1 MGMTGKIS
9 RLLAIAGAVLA
20 IAPTL
25 AQAQGTTISG
35 LVTGPGGTPVV
46 GASVSIPTLRVGA
59 FTDDAGRYSF
69 SVPLSA
75 NGTTV
80 TILARRLGYQPS
92 SASVAV
98 SGAPVTQNFSLS
110 TAATELQGVVVTAL
124 GLTREKSQLGTAQQ
138 QISSSELNQTKTLNL
153 VDQLSGKVSGVNIT
167 GAGTPGGST
176 SIVIRGQNSIT
187 GNNQPL
193 FIVDGTPISNNE
205 NSRSRHNGDPNGGYD
220 FGSGISDLNPE
231 DIATLTVLKGPNA
244 AALYGSRASNGV
256 IVITTKKGASSSAR
270 ARTEFSTTYTWDKPS
285 TLPQYQNL
293 YGQGAGGEFEY
304 FNGKGDGVNDW
315 ADQSFG
321 PKLDGRTTGCTFV
334 PNTETYDTSAPCLQ
348 FTSPLVGT
356 PWIAHPDNVESFF
369 NTGHTR
375 STTLA
380 VSGGTDRASAR
391 LSLGRDNITGY
402 VPNNNFQKTSGL
414 LNGSLQVTSKLSTDA
429 TLQYIHNVAQN
440 RPGTG
445 YNTGILE
452 TFVWFGRQVDMNA
465 LRNYA
470 QGGATNN
477 GPSTREF
484 NWNYNFHN
492 NPFWR
497 QYENP
502 VGDIRDR
509 FIGTVSAN
517 YKLFDGG
524 SLIARTGSDIY
535 RLGIDERFA
544 QGNIQDGV
552 AGVGIDPSFFGGF
565 QDVADYSNQN
575 NSDLLLVVNRP
586 IGTHLT
592 FNSTAGGTIRR
603 ERFDNSSV
611 ATPGLSVA
619 GIYNVSNAAVTPTLG
634 QYNSR
639 RQVNSIYA
647 AADFTLNNWWTVG
660 GTARNDWSSTLPQG
674 KNSYF
679 YPSFST
685 SIVLS
690 DAIPAIKG
698 NILTYAKVRASTA
711 RVGNDA
717 DPYQLR
723 TTYTGL
729 AGKFGG
735 LPQFTLQ
742 NFIANPD
749 LKPEN
754 TGANEAGLEL
764 AFLDGRITFDGSYYV
779 RKTHNQI
786 FTIPVSGT
794 SGFQSKAVNAGQI
807 SNKGVDFLLGVTPI
821 QTAGGTTWN
830 STFNYSRNKSMVDE
844 LAPGIKTFVI
854 GTSWYT
860 NIEAREGQPY
870 GSIFGYA
877 FDRDPATGKILT
889 DGGITVLGGRKILGN
904 IQPTWTGG
912 WSNTITFRNFT
923 VGGLLDIRRGGN
935 VVSITN
941 FFGDYSGVT
950 AQSLRGREVDWNNP
964 GLVIDGIDVNTGQP
978 NVINVTAEKYF
989 QNIFPVMEP
998 YVYDA
1003 SFVKLRELRFG
1014 VDLPATWAGKLN
1026 ARAVSFAITGRNLRT
1041 WTNVP
1046 NIDPEF
1052 SYTIGNFQGVEFGA
1066 LPNTRSWGVSF
1077 RVTP

>member
-9 RLLAIAGAVLA
+9 RFLAIASVFGF
-20 IAPTL
+20 APAL

-35 LVTGPGGTPVV
+35 QVTGAGGTPVV

-59 FTDDAGRYSF
+59 FTDETGAYTF
-69 SVPLSA
+69 TVPATA

-80 TILARRLGYQPS
+80 TVLARRLGFQPS
-92 SASVAV
+92 SAPVAIT
-98 SGAPVTQNFSLS
+98 GAPVTQNFSLS
-110 TAATELQGVVVTAL
+110 ASATELQGVVVTAL

-138 QISSSELNQTKTLNL
+138 QLSSTELNQTKAINL
-153 VDQLSGKVSGVNIT
+153 VEQLSGKVSGVNIT
-167 GAGTPGGST
+167 SSGTQGGST
-176 SIVIRGQNSIT
+176 NIVIRGQNSIT

-193 FIVDGTPISNNE
+193 FVVDGTPISNTE
-205 NSRSRHNGDPNGGYD
+205 NANARHSGSPNGGYD
-220 FGSGISDLNPE
+220 FGSGISDLNPD
-231 DIATLTVLKGPNA
+231 DIATMTVLKGPNA

-256 IVITTKKGASSSAR
+256 IVITTKKGASSQNRSR
-270 ARTEFSTTYTWDKPS
+270 MELSTTYTWDHPS
-285 TLPQYQNL
+285 ILPDYQNL
-293 YGQGAGGEFEY
+293 YGQGAGGEFSY
-304 FNGKGDGVNDW
+304 FDGQGNGVNDW

-321 PKLDGRTTGCTFV
+321 PKLDGRTHGCTFDASG
-334 PNTETYDTSAPCLQ
+334 NYDQTAPCLQ
-348 FTSPLVGT
+348 FTSPNAAS
-356 PWIAHPDNVESFF
+356 PWVAHPDNVQSFF
-369 NTGHTR
+369 DTGHTR

-380 VSGGTDRASAR
+380 VSGGNDRASAR
-391 LSLGRDNITGY
+391 VSLGRDNITGY
-402 VPNNNFQKTSGL
+402 VPNNNFSKTSGL
-414 LNGSLQVTSKLSTDA
+414 LNGTLQITSKLSTDA
-429 TLQYIHNVAQN
+429 TLQYIHNQAHN

-465 LRNYA
+465 LRNYQ
-470 QGGATNN
+470 QGALVNN

-502 VGDIRDR
+502 VGDTRDR

-517 YKLFDGG
+517 YKIFDGG
-524 SLIARTGSDIY
+524 NLIARTGSDIY

-565 QDVADYSNQN
+565 QDINDYSNQN
-575 NSDLLLVVNRP
+575 NSDLLLTIDRP
-586 IGTHLT
+586 VGSHFAL
-592 FNSTAGGTIRR
+592 NSTLGGTVRR
-603 ERFDNSSV
+603 ERFETGSV

-619 GIYNVSNAAVTPTLG
+619 GIYNVSNAAITPTLG
-634 QYNSR
+634 QYTSR
-639 RQVNSIYA
+639 RQVNSIYGA
-647 AADFTLNNWWTVG
+647 AAFTFNNWWTVE
-660 GTARNDWSSTLPQG
+660 GTARNDWSSTLPEG

-679 YPSFST
+679 YPSLNT

-690 DAIPAIKG
+690 DAIPAMKG
-698 NILTYAKVRASTA
+698 TFLNYVKLRGSVAKVGS
-711 RVGNDA
+711 DA

-723 TTYTGL
+723 STYTGL
-729 AGKFGG
+729 SGKFGG

-742 NFIANPD
+742 NFIANPE
-749 LKPEN
+749 LKPETTN
-754 TGANEAGLEL
+754 ANEFGLEL
-764 AFLDGRITFDGSYYV
+764 SFLDGRMTFDGSAYN
-779 RKTHNQI
+779 RKTKNQI

-807 SNKGVDFLLGVTPI
+807 SNKGYDFLFGVTPV

-844 LAPGIKTFVI
+844 LAPGITTFVI

-860 NIEAREGQPY
+860 NIEARQGQPY

-877 FDRDPATGKILT
+877 FERDPTTHKIYT
-889 DGGITVLGGRKILGN
+889 DGGITVLGSERKILGN
-904 IQPTWTGG
+904 IQPKWTGG
-912 WSNTITFRNFT
+912 WSNTVSFKNVTLS
-923 VGGLLDIRRGGN
+923 GLLDFRRGGN

-950 AQSLRGREVDWNNP
+950 KESLRGREVDWNNP
-964 GLVIDGIDVNTGQP
+964 GLVVDGIDINTGQP
-978 NVINVTAEKYF
+978 NTINVTAEKYF

-1003 SFVKLRELRFG
+1003 SYTKLRELRFG
-1014 VDLPATWAGKLN
+1014 FDLPATWASTFN
-1026 ARAVSFAITGRNLRT
+1026 AHAVSLAVTGRNLHT
-1041 WTNVP
+1041 WTKVP

-1052 SYTIGNFQGVEFGA
+1052 SYTVGNFQGVEFGA
-1066 LPNTRSWGVSF
+1066 LPNMRSWGLSF
-1077 RVTP
+1077 RITP